1 MSITRKREKP
11 SSNAK
16 SVNTQ
21 AAPSAT
27 VAPTVWPV
35 ALSWAITLSG
45 LISATWRS
53 STWVAAISLPG
64 SLASQSAG
72 TTARAVV
79 GSAMPSPG
87 ATGRK
92 KV

>member
-1 MSITRKREKP
+1 M
-11 SSNAK
+11 
-16 SVNTQ
+16 NTQ

-35 ALSWAITLSG
+35 GASLAITLSG

-53 STWVAAISLPG
+53 STWVATMSVPG
-64 SLASQSAG
+64 SPASQSAG
-72 TTARAVV
+72 TTASAVV

>member
-1 MSITRKREKP
+1 
-11 SSNAK
+11 
-16 SVNTQ
+16 VNTQ

-27 VAPTVWPV
+27 VAPTVWRWGRAWPSRFRADLGHLAQLDV
-35 ALSWAITLSG
+35 GGDDELAG
-45 LISATWRS
+45 Q
-53 STWVAAISLPG
+53 P
-64 SLASQSAG
+64 ASQSAG
-72 TTARAVV
+72 TTASAVV